1 MTNFFFSRF
10 RHPLSLHNTPEPEDT
25 DEKQPP
31 IPSTPNYKIRVE
43 MLQLAVLIAMPS
55 PRRSQKDSILENLD
69 LDPDDDGKESDQLHD
84 IVFGVTRV
92 NYRQPS
98 NFTLLPLQPKPT

>member
-1 MTNFFFSRF
+1 MTNIFSRF
-10 RHPLSLHNTPEPEDT
+10 RPISLHNTLEP
-25 DEKQPP
+25 DEKQAP

-55 PRRSQKDSILENLD
+55 PRRSQKDSVLENLD
-69 LDPDDDGKESDQLHD
+69 LDPDDDEKESDELPN

-92 NYRQPS
+92 NYRQSP
-98 NFTLLPLQPKPT
+98 NPTLPPLQPKPT